1 MQWCQLKGL
10 RAGVWFSDG
19 ALDSSAGGSSF
30 PPRAL
35 PVNKTKEGGWSLA
48 GGLEACPTS
57 GTMTM
62 NHRRFDSEG
71 KAPNS
76 NIQGRIKAHS
86 EVPPDPGAISQWWQ
100 ELCTLGDLLKEAG
113 VHRGGV
119 TIGTYI
125 SEAFIQHIQKGKQ
138 AIRVTRYLLL
148 LVNETLSHRIN
159 SKRRKPNSNSGIHH
173 FPTCLAC
180 VCHQRHHFSTH
191 DICCLSIPGTTAHEG
206 WVT

>member
-1 MQWCQLKGL
+1 MWL
-10 RAGVWFSDG
+10 SDG
-19 ALDSSAGGSSF
+19 ALDSSAGGSPF

-57 GTMTM
+57 GMMTM
-62 NHRRFDSEG
+62 NHRRLDSEG

-100 ELCTLGDLLKEAG
+100 ELCSLGDLLKGSSRGNEAG

-119 TIGTYI
+119 TNGTYI

-138 AIRVTRYLLL
+138 AIRVTGYLLL

-159 SKRRKPNSNSGIHH
+159 PKRRKLNSNSGIHH
-173 FPTCLAC
+173 T
-180 VCHQRHHFSTH
+180 
-191 DICCLSIPGTTAHEG
+191 
-206 WVT
+206 

>member
-10 RAGVWFSDG
+10 RAGVWLSDG
-19 ALDSSAGGSSF
+19 ALDSSAGGSPF

-57 GTMTM
+57 GTMTVS
-62 NHRRFDSEG
+62 HRRLDSEG

-76 NIQGRIKAHS
+76 NIQGRIKAHY
-86 EVPPDPGAISQWWQ
+86 EVPLDPGAISQWWQ
-100 ELCTLGDLLKEAG
+100 ELCSLGDLLKGSYRGNEAG

-125 SEAFIQHIQKGKQ
+125 SEAFIQHIQKGKASHQ
-138 AIRVTRYLLL
+138 GYPVFITSGHREPEPQDKPQEKKTQLKLRDSSLPHLLSLRVPPEAPL
-148 LVNETLSHRIN
+148 
-159 SKRRKPNSNSGIHH
+159 
-173 FPTCLAC
+173 
-180 VCHQRHHFSTH
+180 
-191 DICCLSIPGTTAHEG
+191 
-206 WVT
+206 